1 MLGLD
6 ETRQRGLKQLLFA
19 CAIIIVVLGYSLGA
33 YLASS
38 MIIEYDGGLWWRS
51 TPEGSLFPVPHGP
64 GILTVLSQVSSV
76 DAFIYRYLLRIPLL
90 VVVDALVICATWLR
104 VKKRS

>member
-19 CAIIIVVLGYSLGA
+19 CAIIVVLGYSLGA

-38 MIIEYDGGLWWRS
+38 MIIEYGGGLWWRS
-51 TPEGSLFPVPHGP
+51 TPEDSLFPVPHGP

-90 VVVDALVICATWLR
+90 IVADALVMYTTWLV

>member
-6 ETRQRGLKQLLFA
+6 ETRQRRLKQLLLA
-19 CAIIIVVLGYSLGA
+19 CAIIVALGYSLGA

-51 TPEGSLFPVPHGP
+51 APEGSLFPVPHGP

-90 VVVDALVICATWLR
+90 IVADALVMYTTWLV